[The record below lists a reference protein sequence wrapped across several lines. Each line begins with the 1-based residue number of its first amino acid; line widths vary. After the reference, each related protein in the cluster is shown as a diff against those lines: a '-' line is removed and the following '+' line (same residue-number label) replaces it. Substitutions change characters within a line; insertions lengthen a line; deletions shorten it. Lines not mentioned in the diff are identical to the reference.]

1 MFNTCF
7 DKYLGDIKMEQIK
20 IKDLTFFYNK
30 QEKPAIENLSFN
42 IEKGDFV
49 VLCGKSGCGK
59 STLLRCLKPIIKPY
73 GKTLGDI
80 IFENEKL
87 EKLSERQQAEKIGF
101 VMQNPEHQIVTDKV
115 WHELAFGLESLGY
128 STDEIQL
135 RVTEMAEYFG
145 ITDLYYNSVNQLSG
159 GQMQRVAIAR
169 AIVNNPKLLLADEPT
184 GALDS
189 KSGAQVME
197 LFQRLNDEG
206 VSVLM
211 ITHDADI
218 AAHAKR
224 VVTIKDGILQE
235 KR

>member
-1 MFNTCF
+1 
-7 DKYLGDIKMEQIK
+7 MEQIK